1 MALHERDRTRAS
13 YRACGPCLRELT
25 SALGPHCMQVAAAL
39 LAVRAVVGMG
49 EAMAMVVEEM
59 VEEKAE
65 AVKVVA

>member
-1 MALHERDRTRAS
+1 
-13 YRACGPCLRELT
+13 
-25 SALGPHCMQVAAAL
+25 MQVAAAL